1 MKYTAPL
8 LGVVGALLFG
18 ALRLA
23 YVFFYLQ
30 LHATPQEVG
39 YGYLE
44 ILGGQLP
51 GTAELTMLLTMVM
64 VVACLG
70 IGALRHAIAGRWR
83 AMVSLPE
90 RKALLRLTLRCALAS
105 LAVVLACLPMLAWT
119 FGTEAKHGYA
129 VRNIYL
135 KIAGRLP
142 VLAVQAVP
150 ADVTWTKPR
159 SPGEPDPGSRR
170 CLLYLGHAAGTTVFY
185 DVASGDSLRIPTAE
199 IVLTIPKAESVRS
212 ECFAATEVAR
222 QALTR

>member
-1 MKYTAPL
+1 VKYTAPL
-8 LGVVGALLFG
+8 LGIVGALLFG

-44 ILGGQLP
+44 ILSGQLA
-51 GTAELTMLLTMVM
+51 GTVELTMLLTLVMVM
-64 VVACLG
+64 AGLG

-90 RKALLRLTLRCALAS
+90 RKTLLRLTRRCALAS
-105 LAVVLACLPMLAWT
+105 LALVLACLPVLAWM
-119 FGTEAKHGYA
+119 FGTDAKHGYA

-135 KIAGRLP
+135 RIAGRLP

-150 ADVTWTKPR
+150 ADVAWTKPR
-159 SPGEPDPGSRR
+159 LPGEPDLASRR
-170 CLLYLGHAAGTTVFY
+170 CLLYLGQAAGTTVFY
-185 DVASGDSLRIPTAE
+185 DVASEDSLRIPTAE
-199 IVLTIPKAESVRS
+199 ILLTIPMATSVRS
-212 ECFAATEVAR
+212 ECFAAP
-222 QALTR
+222 